1 MSRLATCMIYNYS
14 KIVHGQQGSLHCANE
29 HAWWHLIMKCCT
41 QGQAQQAPVLQKD
54 MPSVS
59 STSEELENWLQDYQ
73 PKPPAAR
80 EAVLI
85 TSSAYGKLVTWDSS
99 SAGQLGEQESFK
111 PLIVSRISSYGNV
124 RTALMLQWLD
134 NHSKTWSGMRKVN
147 LGTHR
152 WHLVIPLSSHPP
164 YQCACRPGRERLL
177 EIMVA
182 VCGIEIMVAVCGM

>member
-1 MSRLATCMIYNYS
+1 MVAPDYEMLHAGPSTAGTSAAKGHAICIKHVRRARKLAAGLSAQAASRQGGCAHHQLCIRQAGH
-14 KIVHGQQGSLHCANE
+14 VGQLQ
-29 HAWWHLIMKCCT
+29 CT
-41 QGQAQQAPVLQKD
+41 L
-54 MPSVS
+54 
-59 STSEELENWLQDYQ
+59 
-73 PKPPAAR
+73 
-80 EAVLI
+80 
-85 TSSAYGKLVTWDSS
+85 
-99 SAGQLGEQESFK
+99 LGEQESFK

-182 VCGIEIMVAVCGM
+182 VYGIEIMVAVCGM